1 MIVLEWKYKGL
12 PDENIKPPSA
22 TINVLDLSFD
32 YYNNKIR
39 VKFSGSC
46 LK

>member
-1 MIVLEWKYKGL
+1 M
-12 PDENIKPPSA
+12 PDENTTPPSA

-39 VKFSGSC
+39 AKFSGSC
-46 LK
+46 LKQNKVTLIIEK